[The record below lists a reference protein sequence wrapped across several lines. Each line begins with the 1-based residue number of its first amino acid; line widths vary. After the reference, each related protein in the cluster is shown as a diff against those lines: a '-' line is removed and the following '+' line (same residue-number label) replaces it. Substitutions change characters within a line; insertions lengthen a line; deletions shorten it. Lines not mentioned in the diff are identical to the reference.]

1 MTYFGNWN
9 WADAGTVDILWRLR
23 VCGLLG
29 WPAVYW
35 LPTGPTTN
43 FISVII
49 LIVTNSNNNNI
60 KTATS
65 SFSSSSLS
73 PWARANCWL
82 PIGPEA
88 PQAIPCGLEQAT
100 GLSFKKSQLWRAQ
113 FNPILTPFIVTL
125 PYFNPLPKSCLHKT
139 LLRNIL

>member
-9 WADAGTVDILWRLR
+9 WANAGTVDILWRLR

-49 LIVTNSNNNNI
+49 LIVTNINNNNI
-60 KTATS
+60 KI
-65 SFSSSSLS
+65 SF
-73 PWARANCWL
+73 N
-82 PIGPEA
+82 
-88 PQAIPCGLEQAT
+88 
-100 GLSFKKSQLWRAQ
+100 KSQL
-113 FNPILTPFIVTL
+113 
-125 PYFNPLPKSCLHKT
+125 
-139 LLRNIL
+139 